1 MPPSESSTPQASTP
15 IPPAVHQAIQRL
27 AAEGIPTTLTLE
39 RLPLAVYRE
48 IVAQLQLLEILTITL
63 LPQTST
69 EFDYL
74 QSQVGGIQLCVN
86 TDRHNPMDQSARQ
99 NLGDRL
105 LIILKHYGDRFG
117 PWSIIQ

>member
-15 IPPAVHQAIQRL
+15 LPPAVHQAIQHL
-27 AAEGIPTTLTLE
+27 ATEGTPTNLTIE

-48 IVAQLQLLEILTITL
+48 IVAQLQLLEVLAIAL

-69 EFDYL
+69 KFDYL
-74 QSQVGGIQLCVN
+74 QSQVGGIQIHID
-86 TDRHNPMDQSARQ
+86 TDRHSQMDQSARQ

-105 LIILKHYGDRFG
+105 VIILKHYSDRFG